1 MQFQVRLLGQRGLFI
16 KKESTKLV
24 TWLERSVPQ
33 MLPQIPSPSSSS
45 GFLCRCL
52 LDQQSGQG
60 RQAREEEEATW
71 VTQWYKTRKNA
82 LPTDPRPLCCACSEW
97 SGAELCS
104 LALQRGGKR
113 EKGESLEGNSPQV
126 RRGKDDED
134 DDRNSIFISRE
145 KKRGHIAVSKVFP
158 TFSLSHTFLGI
169 IGGTL
174 FYLLSS
180 YPLFEYCHQA
190 SIQRVFVIIFSCL
203 SGPVCC
209 VR

>member
-1 MQFQVRLLGQRGLFI
+1 MAVSFPYIQFFCTVACNGKRNAIPTSFVGPARALYK

-33 MLPQIPSPSSSS
+33 MLPQIPSLSSS

-71 VTQWYKTRKNA
+71 VTQWYKKRKNA

-104 LALQRGGKR
+104 LALQRGGGDGR
-113 EKGESLEGNSPQV
+113 MEKALRGIPHKSGG
-126 RRGKDDED
+126 GKDDED

-145 KKRGHIAVSKVFP
+145 K
-158 TFSLSHTFLGI
+158 
-169 IGGTL
+169 
-174 FYLLSS
+174 
-180 YPLFEYCHQA
+180 
-190 SIQRVFVIIFSCL
+190 
-203 SGPVCC
+203 
-209 VR
+209 

>member
-1 MQFQVRLLGQRGLFI
+1 MNILSVDHLKQQRTVRTGKKGGGKCGWPFLSPIFSSFVPWHAMEKEMQFQLHLLGQRGLFI

-33 MLPQIPSPSSSS
+33 MLPQIPSPSSS

-104 LALQRGGKR
+104 LALQRGNGRK
-113 EKGESLEGNSPQV
+113 EKALRGIPHKSGGERTTKTMIV
-126 RRGKDDED
+126 IR
-134 DDRNSIFISRE
+134 
-145 KKRGHIAVSKVFP
+145 
-158 TFSLSHTFLGI
+158 FL
-169 IGGTL
+169 
-174 FYLLSS
+174 
-180 YPLFEYCHQA
+180 
-190 SIQRVFVIIFSCL
+190 
-203 SGPVCC
+203 
-209 VR
+209 